1 MSSQY
6 LSYIKGDKEQ
16 RTTSVLTITTDQ
28 LLIKKFN
35 EKENEMKRVN
45 KYKIEKNIQVP
56 APRNSD
62 LVQAVEA
69 MEVGESFEFE
79 AEKRQHCYSAAKYR
93 DYEIAIRK
101 IDEDTC
107 RIWRTA

>member
-1 MSSQY
+1 MSSQF
-6 LSYIKGDKEQ
+6 LSYIKGNKEQ
-16 RTTSVLTITTDQ
+16 RTTSVLTITTE
-28 LLIKKFN
+28 KFN
-35 EKENEMKRVN
+35 EKEDEMKRVN

-56 APRNSD
+56 EPRNND

-79 AEKRQHCYSAAKYR
+79 ADKRQHCYSAAKYR